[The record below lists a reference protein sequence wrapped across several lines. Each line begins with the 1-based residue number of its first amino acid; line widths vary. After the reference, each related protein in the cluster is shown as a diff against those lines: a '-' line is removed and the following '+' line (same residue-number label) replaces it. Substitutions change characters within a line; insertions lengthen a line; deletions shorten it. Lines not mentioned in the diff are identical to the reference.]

1 MTADAARSAPVASL
15 TAEDLRRTTFPET
28 RGRSLGYDPAHVD
41 AFIERCAASLE
52 QQTARLHG
60 QEKEIAALKR
70 RIMEPDNQDRVL
82 QSLNV
87 LTKAQLTADS
97 TVANANAYS
106 GRVMAEARSMYDDA
120 RRRAAE
126 MVEEAHRQATAA
138 ADVAASTHGELE
150 RQTAYLRT
158 LRDVTRIQMEK
169 FLGGLLDHVAA
180 EYGKAQ
186 PSAAEAAAQ
195 DAAKS
200 ALSARGDS
208 RREVA
213 SPDELQ
219 ALSAQAGPAA

>member
-1 MTADAARSAPVASL
+1 MTANAASSAPVAGV

-41 AFIERCAASLE
+41 AFIERCAAGLE
-52 QQTARLHG
+52 QLTSRLRE
-60 QEKEIAALKR
+60 QEQEIASLKR

-138 ADVAASTHGELE
+138 ADVAANTHGELE

-158 LRDVTRIQMEK
+158 LRDVTRVQMEK

-186 PSAAEAAAQ
+186 PSAAEAAAP
-195 DAAKS
+195 AA
-200 ALSARGDS
+200 LGTRGET
-208 RREVA
+208 RPEVPQA
-213 SPDELQ
+213 DEMQ
-219 ALSAQAGPAA
+219 ALPAQAGPAT